1 MANLNDFKL
10 LNLKCKRY
18 YDILE
23 TELDTIPESI
33 SEKEKER
40 IGFYLFMLESI
51 CNIKEIGEIIRL
63 ITDQDFNNKLFQI
76 RDEDYG
82 LDAFFI
88 DNETNYINFF
98 NFKFREKFN
107 EDRQQSLN
115 ETFLTTKFTN
125 SIISEN
131 ISGLSGKVKN
141 AAEEIIAKLNSNEV
155 WKLRL
160 YVISN
165 ENKTL
170 DIAGTEITQLKELY
184 DLECVPIGL
193 DVISKMMSI
202 RPNPINAVLHIDKDS
217 ILPFV
222 EDSLSSS
229 KSYIIRIS
237 ANDLI
242 RITCDNG
249 TYRDNYKME
258 DFSSLSDCLMDYNL
272 LFDNVRGLIVK
283 SKYNDNIFKTLREET
298 SKFFMFNNGLTIT
311 ANDIIAEDTNAN
323 KKVKLTIKNFQ
334 VVNGGQTLRTLHR
347 ACS

>member
-1 MANLNDFKL
+1 M
-10 LNLKCKRY
+10 
-18 YDILE
+18 
-23 TELDTIPESI
+23 
-33 SEKEKER
+33 
-40 IGFYLFMLESI
+40 
-51 CNIKEIGEIIRL
+51 
-63 ITDQDFNNKLFQI
+63 
-76 RDEDYG
+76 
-82 LDAFFI
+82 
-88 DNETNYINFF
+88 
-98 NFKFREKFN
+98 
-107 EDRQQSLN
+107 
-115 ETFLTTKFTN
+115 
-125 SIISEN
+125 
-131 ISGLSGKVKN
+131 
-141 AAEEIIAKLNSNEV
+141 
-155 WKLRL
+155 
-160 YVISN
+160 
-165 ENKTL
+165 

-283 SKYNDNIFKTLREET
+283 SKYNDNISIVNHVNSIVT
-298 SKFFMFNNGLTIT
+298 S
-311 ANDIIAEDTNAN
+311 
-323 KKVKLTIKNFQ
+323 
-334 VVNGGQTLRTLHR
+334 
-347 ACS
+347 